1 MTVCVSMQKQKQM
14 WIAVTSHAGNM
25 TEIRQSAY
33 LQDLN
38 NVLLDLQLFQYV
50 YRFRLWSLIVTPQ
63 IFLNTDISK
72 TLNFLFCSSLN
83 VKVSEL

>member
-50 YRFRLWSLIVTPQ
+50 
-63 IFLNTDISK
+63 
-72 TLNFLFCSSLN
+72 
-83 VKVSEL
+83 